1 MKAEQTWR
9 AVLGE
14 LEMQMSQASF
24 STWLRDSKLIAF
36 EDNIFVVGVESGF
49 IKDWLDGRMRSTVER
64 TLAGIVGQET
74 SVSFVVWPEP
84 AAPGPSSKLNLPDR
98 AEETSPTQIV
108 SSKRFLSLENFVSGP
123 ENLLALAA
131 SQTISEQ
138 LHPTQSPLFIYGDIG
153 LGKTHLLSGIKHACD
168 TKGLRAHMMTAEG
181 FTNELVSS
189 IKAGE
194 GDLFRD
200 KYRQC
205 DILLIDDIQFFLGKK
220 SSAEE
225 LVHTIEQMHTR
236 NRQIVLASNLALKSL
251 SGLGRSLCSRIE
263 AGLVINISKPSTE
276 TRKRILRSKA
286 SEHSLELTDD
296 VVSYLAENI
305 QTNVRA
311 LEGAIHHLSAR
322 DRMLG
327 QPVNLASAR
336 LAAEQLSGSSASS
349 GSVTSEHIIEVV
361 ATEFSVTPSE
371 LRSKSRARRL
381 TAPRQLAMLLLQDSA
396 GCSLSQ
402 IGALLG
408 GRDHTTARYGCN
420 KARELLSSDIA
431 FRTKADDV
439 LLLINKP

>member
-225 LVHTIEQMHTR
+225 LVLSLIHISEPTR
-236 NRQIVLASNLALKSL
+236 
-251 SGLGRSLCSRIE
+251 
-263 AGLVINISKPSTE
+263 P
-276 TRKRILRSKA
+276 
-286 SEHSLELTDD
+286 
-296 VVSYLAENI
+296 Y
-305 QTNVRA
+305 
-311 LEGAIHHLSAR
+311 
-322 DRMLG
+322 
-327 QPVNLASAR
+327 
-336 LAAEQLSGSSASS
+336 
-349 GSVTSEHIIEVV
+349 
-361 ATEFSVTPSE
+361 
-371 LRSKSRARRL
+371 
-381 TAPRQLAMLLLQDSA
+381 
-396 GCSLSQ
+396 
-402 IGALLG
+402 
-408 GRDHTTARYGCN
+408 
-420 KARELLSSDIA
+420 
-431 FRTKADDV
+431 
-439 LLLINKP
+439 